1 MFMLLNHM
9 VVVST
14 SMMQLQDPNGP
25 LVAVPV
31 VLEAPWVAAVAVESL
46 SPVLEAAALPHN
58 LKLMMELATAQLVTE
73 LSLMVQVV
81 RQPH

>member
-31 VLEAPWVAAVAVESL
+31 VPWVAAVAVESL
-46 SPVLEAAALPHN
+46 SPVLEAAALPLN

>member
-1 MFMLLNHM
+1 
-9 VVVST
+9 
-14 SMMQLQDPNGP
+14 MMQLQDPNGP

-31 VLEAPWVAAVAVESL
+31 VLEAPWVVAVESL

>member
-9 VVVST
+9 VEVST
-14 SMMQLQDPNGP
+14 SMMPRQDPNGP
-25 LVAVPV
+25 LVAVPEV
-31 VLEAPWVAAVAVESL
+31 AAPWVAVVAVESV
-46 SPVLEAAALPHN
+46 SQVQEVAALPLN
-58 LKLMMELATAQLVTE
+58 LKLMTELATAQLVTE

>member
-1 MFMLLNHM
+1 MLLIHM

-31 VLEAPWVAAVAVESL
+31 VLEAPWVAAVESL

>member
-31 VLEAPWVAAVAVESL
+31 VLEAPWAVAVESL

-73 LSLMVQVV
+73 WSLMVQVV

>member
-1 MFMLLNHM
+1 MFMLLIHM

-46 SPVLEAAALPHN
+46 SLVPEAAALPHN

-73 LSLMVQVV
+73 WSLMVQVV

>member
-1 MFMLLNHM
+1 MLLNHM

-31 VLEAPWVAAVAVESL
+31 VLEAPWAVAVESL

-73 LSLMVQVV
+73 WSLMVQVV